1 MLRRALYSS
10 KSLARQNNHQVG
22 FFETQAPMGN
32 TNYILWWWLF
42 LAFTLVSVSHHSFIL
57 CFNYFFPPT
66 WLTINYHSHRIHGTG
81 IFTYIYN
88 KKSTKCGSI
97 WCKTSP
103 FSPIFIIG
111 KGSEM
116 LVGAICINSINV
128 VMQRFHRDLQKV
140 PPLFLVR
147 KKSKT
152 PRWLATTKATCSNP
166 MMSISTKIVHKSSLP
181 SQMFLRKVWWDTVK
195 SPWTPNYSKQLLNMD
210 NWKKYPTCFLGWLS
224 GHRERHTRD
233 AFIRNHTPTAR
244 PTSTPWHSVAE
255 VPEDVALE
263 TV

>member
-1 MLRRALYSS
+1 
-10 KSLARQNNHQVG
+10 
-22 FFETQAPMGN
+22 
-32 TNYILWWWLF
+32 
-42 LAFTLVSVSHHSFIL
+42 
-57 CFNYFFPPT
+57 
-66 WLTINYHSHRIHGTG
+66 
-81 IFTYIYN
+81 
-88 KKSTKCGSI
+88 
-97 WCKTSP
+97 
-103 FSPIFIIG
+103 
-111 KGSEM
+111 M

-140 PPLFLVR
+140 SSLFLVR

-166 MMSISTKIVHKSSLP
+166 MMSISTKIVRKSSLP
-181 SQMFLRKVWWDTVK
+181 SQMFLIRKVWWDTVK
-195 SPWTPNYSKQLLNMD
+195 SPWTPNCSKQLLNMD

-224 GHRERHTRD
+224 GHREWHTRD